1 MKIKFK
7 NLNLFFLTVLFSSPM
22 CVLIQIFE
30 PDIGIYSKTI
40 HSISL
45 VTLMIFGV
53 SGFLLAVFEKAK
65 IINVSYSE
73 EDKRSVFYKIIR
85 FAENINEK

>member
-1 MKIKFK
+1 M
-7 NLNLFFLTVLFSSPM
+7 FFLAVTFSAPV
-22 CVLIQIFE
+22 CVFIQIFE

-45 VTLMIFGV
+45 ATLMIFGF

-65 IINVSYSE
+65 IINISYSV